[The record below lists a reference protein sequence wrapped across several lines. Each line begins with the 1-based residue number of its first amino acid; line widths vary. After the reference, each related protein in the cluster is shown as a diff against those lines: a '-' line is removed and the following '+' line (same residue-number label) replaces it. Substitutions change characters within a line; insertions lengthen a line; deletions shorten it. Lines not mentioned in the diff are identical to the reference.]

1 MKTEKHHIKKG
12 LTVMLLLAYLFSV
25 SAYVVFHPKH
35 PDGFRVFASAASS
48 HVQQN
53 SSSANNYNLL
63 HGAFKSV
70 IENKLR
76 AKSFSVQTA
85 VFVFILIFSSFTLF
99 NRVKKACLCFNP
111 VHYVHPH
118 NYLSLRTIRI

>member
-1 MKTEKHHIKKG
+1 VKTAKHHIKKG
-12 LTVMLLLAYLFSV
+12 LTVILLLAYLFSV

-48 HVQQN
+48 HLQQN
-53 SSSANNYNLL
+53 SSSANNYNLQ

-76 AKSFSVQTA
+76 TKSLSVQTA
-85 VFVFILIFSSFTLF
+85 TFLFILVFSSFTLF
-99 NRVKKACLCFNP
+99 NRIKKACVSFNP
-111 VHYVHPH
+111 VPYVHPH